1 MAYSGPTQLLI
12 DGKWVNSVSGKK
24 FATVNPRTEETI
36 CEVQEADKADVD
48 IAVAAARKAFKT
60 WSVTDG
66 SARRDLILKLASL
79 IERDAA
85 KLAEVESKDNGKA
98 VGVAQ
103 GVDIGLA
110 VKCFRYYAGWAD
122 KLQGKTIPIDGPLF
136 CYTRHEPIGVCG
148 QIIPWNFPILM
159 MTWKLA
165 PALACGCTVV
175 MKSSEKTPLTCLM
188 IGELL
193 IEAGFPAG
201 VVNLLSGYGPT
212 AGEAISR
219 HMDVDKVAFT
229 GSSAVGH
236 LVMKAAAESNLKR
249 CSLEL
254 GGKSPMIVCADAD
267 LEQAAE
273 AARVGLYLNSGQC
286 CIASTR
292 IYVEES
298 IYDAFAAKCVEKS
311 QNNSTAPGKDEGLGS
326 GAWEEQPVVDS
337 IQFNKVLG
345 YIEAGKKDGAKMLCG
360 GTKNADK
367 GYFITPTVFG
377 DVTDGMT
384 IAKEEIFG
392 PVMSL
397 LKFTDLDE
405 VIERCNNTIYGL
417 GAGICSRDIGKCL
430 KAAHALRAGTV
441 YVNCYDKFDCA
452 APFGGF
458 KESGQHRE
466 LGEYGLENYCEVK
479 TVIIPIDK

>member
-12 DGKWVNSVSGKK
+12 DGKWVNSTSGKK
-24 FATVNPRTEETI
+24 FATVNPKTEEVI

-48 IAVAAARKAFKT
+48 IAVAAARKAFKSYST
-60 WSVTDG
+60 TDG
-66 SARRDLILKLASL
+66 SARRDMLLKLANL

-85 KLAEVESKDNGKA
+85 KLAEVEAMDNGKA
-98 VGVAQ
+98 VAIAQ
-103 GVDIGLA
+103 NVDIGLA
-110 VKCFRYYAGWAD
+110 IKCFRYYAGWAD
-122 KLQGKTIPIDGPLF
+122 KLTGKTIPIDGNFF
-136 CYTRHEPIGVCG
+136 CYTRHEAIGVCG

-165 PALACGCTVV
+165 PALACGCTIV

-188 IGELL
+188 MGELVM
-193 IEAGFPAG
+193 EAGFPPG

-212 AGEAISR
+212 AGEAIAR
-219 HMDVDKVAFT
+219 HMDIDKVAFT

-236 LVMKAAAESNLKR
+236 MVMKAAAESNLKR
-249 CSLEL
+249 VSLEL

-267 LEQAAE
+267 LDQAAE

-286 CIASTR
+286 CIASSR

-298 IYDAFAAKCVEKS
+298 IYDQFAAKCVEKS
-311 QNNSTAPGKDEGLGS
+311 KTGMGPGA
-326 GAWEEQPVVDS
+326 GAWDEQPIVDKV
-337 IQFNKVLG
+337 QFDKVLG
-345 YIEAGKKDGAKMLCG
+345 YIEAGKKDGAKLLVG
-360 GTKNADK
+360 GAKNADK
-367 GYFITPTVFG
+367 GYFVQPTVFSE
-377 DVTDGMT
+377 VTDNMR

-397 LKFTDLDE
+397 LKFTDLDD

-417 GAGICSRDIGKCL
+417 GAGICSRDIGRCMKFVN
-430 KAAHALRAGTV
+430 AVRAGTV

-458 KESGQHRE
+458 KESGHGRE
-466 LGEYGLENYCEVK
+466 LGEYGLENYTEVK